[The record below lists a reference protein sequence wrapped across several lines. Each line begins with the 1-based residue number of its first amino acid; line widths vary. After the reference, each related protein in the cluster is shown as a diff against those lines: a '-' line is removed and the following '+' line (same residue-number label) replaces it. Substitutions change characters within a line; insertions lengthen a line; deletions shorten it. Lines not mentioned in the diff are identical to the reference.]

1 MLYLACV
8 MFSCSHINVSYFVN
22 QRWILTVGSPPLN
35 AVDDEDNPILITS
48 KMAQI
53 RNRTTIL
60 LLSTWWLNRS
70 KKLRQFKGHTY
81 YYYWHPLFHLI
92 GSKYQNS
99 VQIFLGHLLQ
109 LHILFCT
116 PLNIWDLFLV
126 DIHKITL
133 RFAIR
138 RFAWGAWGD
147 LMVNNWKYTYRRWW
161 CSIFRLGWR
170 QRAIL
175 ENRSLQMW
183 MTMIEACQIFL
194 RHMFHLKW
202 RWSDKH
208 SNFHWIWEN
217 LIELLEVIGRFS
229 DCKLILCC
237 SIWESPII
245 FWTFRYKVSS
255 TTSNHRWCCRRRGH

>member
-1 MLYLACV
+1 MLYLPCV
-8 MFSCSHINVSYFVN
+8 MLSCSHINVSYFVIR
-22 QRWILTVGSPPLN
+22 RWILTVGSPPLN
-35 AVDDEDNPILITS
+35 AEVDDEDNPILITS

-92 GSKYQNS
+92 GSIRIQFRYS
-99 VQIFLGHLLQ
+99 LDIFFSFIYFFA
-109 LHILFCT
+109 LHSTFG
-116 PLNIWDLFLV
+116 DLFLV
-126 DIHKITL
+126 DIHKTTL

-147 LMVNNWKYTYRRWW
+147 LMVNNWKYTYRRWR

-183 MTMIEACQIFL
+183 MTMMLIMMIEACQISP

-208 SNFHWIWEN
+208 SNFHWIREN
-217 LIELLEVIGRFS
+217 LI
-229 DCKLILCC
+229 
-237 SIWESPII
+237 
-245 FWTFRYKVSS
+245 
-255 TTSNHRWCCRRRGH
+255 